1 MCYKYSIHIYMS
13 KKDYYAILGV
23 DKKANSDEI
32 KKAFFKI
39 AAKHHPDKKDGNEA
53 KFKEA
58 SEAYGTLSDE
68 KKRREYDMYGQTFA
82 GAGAQHQ
89 NKTSGFGG
97 FSGFEGF
104 DMSGFQNVEFDFGDM
119 GDMFG
124 NMWGGGFDT
133 RKEKR
138 GRDISIEIEASFK
151 ESIFGTERNVL
162 LSKVSKCKTCNGGGG
177 DIAKGKTTCK
187 ACNGV
192 GRLTEAKRTIMGVFQ
207 TVREC
212 DHCDGTGQAYKE
224 KCNTCHGQGTATLR
238 EEIKVVIPAGMQNG
252 EMIRMS
258 QMGEAVR
265 GGVSGDLYVK
275 VRISTDKSWTRENND
290 LSIKHDIKLTDA
302 ILGAEHLIVALDGEV
317 TITVPPGSNTGDIL
331 RVKGRGV
338 PHNMGRNRGD
348 ILVKLSVML
357 PKKLDKEMKKII
369 ESLRDIGL

>member
-1 MCYKYSIHIYMS
+1 MS

-23 DKKANSDEI
+23 EKKADADTI

-58 SEAYGTLSDE
+58 SEAYSTLSDE

-82 GAGAQHQ
+82 GSGDTGGQTQ
-89 NKTSGFGG
+89 NGG

-104 DMSGFQNVEFDFGDM
+104 DMGGFQNVEFDFGDI
-119 GDMFG
+119 GDIFG

-133 RKEKR
+133 KKEKR

-151 ESIFGTERNVL
+151 EGVFGTERNVL
-162 LSKVSKCKTCNGGGG
+162 LSKVSKCKSCIGSGGE
-177 DIAKGKTTCK
+177 ISKGKESCK
-187 ACNGV
+187 TCNGV

-207 TVREC
+207 TVRQC
-212 DHCDGTGQAYKE
+212 DHCDGTGQAFKE
-224 KCNTCHGQGTATLR
+224 KCNTCHGAGTATLR
-238 EEIKVVIPAGMQNG
+238 EEIKVIIPSGMQNG

-258 QMGEAVR
+258 QMGEAVK

-275 VRISTDKSWTRENND
+275 VRIAADKNWTREVND
-290 LSIKHDIKLTDA
+290 LYIKHDIKLTDA
-302 ILGAEHLIVALDGEV
+302 ILGAEHTVVAFDGDIIV
-317 TITVPPGSNTGDIL
+317 TIPNGSNTGDII

-338 PHNMGRNRGD
+338 PYNMGRNRGD
-348 ILVKLSVML
+348 ILVKINVML